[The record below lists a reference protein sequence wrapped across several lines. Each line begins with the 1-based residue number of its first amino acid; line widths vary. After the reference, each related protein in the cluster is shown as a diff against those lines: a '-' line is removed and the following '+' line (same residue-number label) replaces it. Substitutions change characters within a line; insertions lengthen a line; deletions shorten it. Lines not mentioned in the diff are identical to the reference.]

1 MQSEGT
7 IAKGIN
13 RIANAI
19 TKFSERVE
27 ALKGKTLEHIAVFL
41 YCVGHML
48 MLLVHEPWF
57 DEALAWLIARDSS
70 LYEILFVT
78 PHYEGHP
85 ALWHLILV
93 PFAKLGAPYELS
105 LSLVS
110 LLFSGLAM
118 GLFIYKAPFK
128 RIIRITIPFTYYL
141 FYQYGVISRP
151 YCMMML
157 AFTLMAM
164 AFKSRNEKT
173 GRFVLTLWF
182 LCISSAYG
190 IVIAGG
196 ICIAWLIEM
205 FISASKQSNTKNSD
219 NGESRGTI
227 RIFFEDKL
235 FSKGRIFWLASLLLY
250 VLFILWRILPA
261 DNTYASVRST
271 KAIADNGIIVRLLYT
286 FFASISDL
294 FVTNVF
300 YTSGTLENADIYWGE
315 MIAAILV
322 GIAVLGYI
330 IRFAIVEGKKSEKRI
345 INVLYFGIPYFFFAG
360 FSAVVYLYYH
370 HIGIILLF
378 MGYWL
383 WTTESDNNGSGC
395 SERPAIFLKSD
406 TEKLIGNFMKIVCA
420 IVVII
425 PIYWTISSCLMDVFR
440 SYGTGRGE
448 YDYLVEH
455 GLDDDKYIIFA
466 EWRRVFKDE
475 EVPVDYTRFDP
486 LLSQPGVN
494 IEPYLNK
501 AIVINSP
508 AFIGKSYT
516 YQHEIPDKTY
526 TEKIVTDIASFGT
539 PDIIL
544 GKPDFSDL
552 SMDGYVDYNDYVL
565 VYKDIFGNI
574 KKGYISERDTYIYVR
589 KELAEKKGLIDISG
603 QKD

>member
-1 MQSEGT
+1 MQSEGI
-7 IAKGIN
+7 IAKVIN

-19 TKFSERVE
+19 TKLSDGLEVV
-27 ALKGKTLEHIAVFL
+27 KGKTLEHIAIFL

-48 MLLVHEPWF
+48 MFLVHEPWF

-70 LYEILFVT
+70 IYEILFVT
-78 PHYEGHP
+78 PHFEGHP

-128 RIIRITIPFTYYL
+128 RIIRITIPFTYYQ

-157 AFTLMAM
+157 AFVLMALT
-164 AFKSRNEKT
+164 FKNKNENP
-173 GRFVLTLWF
+173 GRFVLAIWF

-196 ICIAWLIEM
+196 ICVAWLVEM
-205 FISASKQSNTKNSD
+205 LISASKQSNNKNSV
-219 NGESRGTI
+219 NSESQSTI
-227 RIFFEDKL
+227 RIFIKDNL
-235 FSKGRIFWLASLLLY
+235 FSKGKVFWLAGLLLY

-300 YTSGTLENADIYWGE
+300 YTSGTLENADIYLGE
-315 MIAAILV
+315 MLA
-322 GIAVLGYI
+322 AVLIGITVMGYI
-330 IRFAIVEGKKSEKRI
+330 IRYAMIKGKTSGESV
-345 INVLYFGIPYFFFAG
+345 INILFFCIPYFFFAG
-360 FSAVVYLYYH
+360 FSAIVYLYYH

-378 MGYWL
+378 MGYWF
-383 WTTESDNNGSGC
+383 WTTEGDNNSTEFSKGTANSSKNSTGQLIKNFV
-395 SERPAIFLKSD
+395 EIF
-406 TEKLIGNFMKIVCA
+406 CA
-420 IVVII
+420 IIVII
-425 PIYWTISSCLMDVFR
+425 SLYWTISSCLMDVFS

-448 YDYLVEH
+448 YDYLAEH

-475 EVPVDYTRFDP
+475 EVPVDYARFDP

-494 IEPYLNK
+494 VEPYLNK
-501 AIVINSP
+501 AKVINSP

-516 YQHEIPDKTY
+516 YQHEIPDKTD
-526 TEKIVTDIASFGT
+526 TEKIVKDIAAFGT

-589 KELAEKKGLIDISG
+589 KELASEKGLTDISG